1 MLLSI
6 LLQTPSAVD
15 SANAVKKALAES
27 EAPKNL
33 WEFAEKG
40 GLVMIPIG
48 ILFIIA
54 LYLAIERYLAIRSA
68 AIIEPTF
75 MNNIKDLVLN
85 NNVQG
90 AQTLCSRTNK
100 PISRII
106 EKGISRIGKPIQDI
120 ESALDNVGKMEIY
133 KIEKNVGFL
142 ATIAGIAPM
151 FGFLGTIFGVIQMFQ
166 NIAAAKTIEI
176 ETVSTGLYVKMVSSA
191 AGLMLGIFAFAAY
204 HYLMLKIDRVA
215 NKMEAHNLEFIDI
228 LQQPA

>member
-15 SANAVKKALAES
+15 SANAVKKALAAS
-27 EAPKNL
+27 EAPTNL
-33 WEFAEKG
+33 WEFASKG

-48 ILFIIA
+48 ILFIVA

-68 AIIEPTF
+68 SIIEPTF

-85 NNVQG
+85 NNIHG

-106 EKGISRIGKPIQDI
+106 EKGITRIGKPIQDI

-176 ETVSTGLYVKMVSSA
+176 EAVSTGLYVKMVSSA